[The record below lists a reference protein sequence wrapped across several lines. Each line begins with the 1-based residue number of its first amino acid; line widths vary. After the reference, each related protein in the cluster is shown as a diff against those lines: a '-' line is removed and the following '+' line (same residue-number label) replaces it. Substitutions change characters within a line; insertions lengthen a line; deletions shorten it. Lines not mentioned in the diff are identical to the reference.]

1 MAIFF
6 IVIRRWGRL
15 QRQMDKRL
23 LIQRLWLSYYNQT
36 LYEKGIISERDYG
49 KMKLKIEHWVPKN
62 Q

>member
-1 MAIFF
+1 M
-6 IVIRRWGRL
+6 